1 MNLHTNISRKHWLSL
16 ITVMVIAAL
25 LITTGILFAAN
36 QTPRPDAIA
45 LQGLP
50 APEQGRI
57 FAQPDDVQED
67 FELPPVEK
75 EPLTYPNMDSHLN
88 RLVEETESTRRE
100 TTSDTDG
107 ADQSVEPVLVTF
119 YVSPEHINTLR
130 EYLEANGVFVRNVG
144 DDYVEAHVPP
154 LLLAPASE
162 QPGVLRV
169 DTVIPPRS
177 TQSRGRVISQGVDL
191 HGADAWHNA
200 DYRGRNV
207 KVGVIDRGFEGFSQL
222 QGNDLPNNVAARCY
236 FDGPQ
241 TPSSRLAD
249 CEVEGNHG
257 TAVILFAANQ
267 TPRPDA
273 IALQGLPAPEQG
285 RIFAQPDDVQEDF
298 ELPPVEKEPLTYP
311 NMDSHLNRLVEET
324 ESTRRETT
332 SDTDGADQSVEPVL
346 VTFYVSPDHI
356 NALREYLETN
366 GVFVR
371 NVGDDYVE
379 AHVPPLLLAPASE
392 QPGVLRVD
400 TVIPPRSTQSRGR
413 VISQGVD
420 LHGAD
425 AWHNADYR
433 GRNVKVGVIDRGFE
447 GFSQL
452 QGNDLPNNVAARCY
466 FDGPQTPS
474 SRLADCEVEGNHGT
488 AVILFAAN
496 QTPRPDAIALQ
507 GLPAP
512 EQGRI
517 FAQPDDVQE
526 AFELP
531 PVEKEP
537 LRYPNMDSHLNRL
550 VEKTENT
557 RRKTTSDTDQTTQ
570 SIEPVLVT
578 FYVSPDHINALRE
591 YLETNGVFVRN
602 VGDDYIEAH
611 VPPLLLA
618 PASEQP
624 GVLRVDTVIPPRST
638 QSRDRVISQGVGLHG
653 ADAWHNAGYRGR
665 NVKVGVIDSGFE
677 GFSQLQGGELPNNVT
692 ARCYFDGPQIPSS
705 RLADCEVEGNHG
717 TAVAETVADVVPD
730 MELYISNPYSLGD
743 LRNAVDWMV
752 EQGVTVI
759 NVSLGYPYDGPG
771 DGTSPSTNSPLKTI
785 DAAVSSGVT
794 WINAAGNDARK
805 TWYGTFHDPNNTG
818 VHHFTTQDVGNNF
831 ILEEGEVLRI
841 FMRWHDDWGKSD
853 CNLDLEMY
861 QSRLGPDGK
870 YPLIAWDRV
879 QQDGSPGKNPFA
891 FLASTGEISASLA
904 GPYFLVIRKQTCTD
918 NPDWIQLTAWVNGA
932 LEHHSPS
939 HHIGN
944 PEESR
949 SLGMMAVG
957 ATHYWDTQH
966 IAPYSNRG
974 PTIDGRT
981 KPDITGIA
989 CARTMVFSPL
999 THNDRQCWFAGTSQ
1013 AAPHV
1018 AGLAALIRQ
1027 RFPDYGPRET
1037 VSYLQQHASD
1047 RGTAG
1052 ADNTWGHGLA
1062 TLPVPEV
1069 TPTGTVQS
1077 STLTRPMNVTAVSNA
1092 AGELAITW
1100 EGGDNADSYLL
1111 IAVNLQD
1118 TADYKTATVPG
1129 DAAKAGTVV
1138 GLTSGGNHLVIV
1150 VALQTTE
1157 AGLGTLYGTAGPVP
1171 VQTGASS
1178 PTTDRAALVALYNA
1192 TSGAN
1197 WADNRNWLSNAPMGE
1212 WYGVITDASGR
1223 VIELNLDSNQLTG
1236 TIPSSLGNL
1245 SELTSLF
1252 LHRNQLT
1259 GSLPSSLGGLSKLEV
1274 LSLGGNQFTGQ
1285 IPSSL
1290 GGLSNL
1296 TGMYLWGSE
1305 LTGPVPSWL
1314 GNLSNLE
1321 AINLGDNQLS
1331 GVIPSSLGNLS
1342 ELTSL
1347 RLYSNRLTG
1356 SLPSSLGGLSKL
1368 EVLSLGG
1375 NQFTGQIPS
1384 SLGGLSNLTGMYL
1397 WGSALT
1403 GPVPS
1408 WLGNL
1413 SNLEALNLSEN
1424 QLTGAIPSELANLT
1438 NLEELYLTSNQL
1450 TGPVP
1455 TWLGNLFNLT
1465 SLGLSRNQFTGTIP
1479 TELSGSTRLTLLA
1492 LNHNQLTGSVP
1503 SWLGNL
1509 TDLTTLSL
1517 RNNQLSGSIPN
1528 ELGNLTRLTLLHLE
1542 NNQLSGA
1549 IPSSLV
1555 NLTNLEDLLLGGNSF
1570 IGCIPPALQDVATN
1584 DLADLGLP
1592 FCLNPT
1598 TRSFNSSK
1606 GNRTPDQVTG
1616 IDSSIIETDA
1626 VKCDYATQH
1635 DADKD
1640 KYELTMTENEQATVT
1655 ERLWLCL
1662 METDSDST
1670 MSP

>member
-1 MNLHTNISRKHWLSL
+1 MNPHTIISRKHWLTL
-16 ITVMVIAAL
+16 MTVVAAATL

-311 NMDSHLNRLVEET
+311 NMDSHLNRLVEKT
-324 ESTRRETT
+324 ES
-332 SDTDGADQSVEPVL
+332 
-346 VTFYVSPDHI
+346 
-356 NALREYLETN
+356 
-366 GVFVR
+366 
-371 NVGDDYVE
+371 
-379 AHVPPLLLAPASE
+379 
-392 QPGVLRVD
+392 
-400 TVIPPRSTQSRGR
+400 
-413 VISQGVD
+413 
-420 LHGAD
+420 
-425 AWHNADYR
+425 
-433 GRNVKVGVIDRGFE
+433 
-447 GFSQL
+447 
-452 QGNDLPNNVAARCY
+452 
-466 FDGPQTPS
+466 
-474 SRLADCEVEGNHGT
+474 
-488 AVILFAAN
+488 
-496 QTPRPDAIALQ
+496 
-507 GLPAP
+507 
-512 EQGRI
+512 
-517 FAQPDDVQE
+517 
-526 AFELP
+526 
-531 PVEKEP
+531 
-537 LRYPNMDSHLNRL
+537 
-550 VEKTENT
+550 T

-591 YLETNGVFVRN
+591 YLEANGVFVRN

-717 TAVAETVADVVPD
+717 TAVAETVADVAPD

-743 LRNAVDWMV
+743 LRNAVNWMV
-752 EQGVTVI
+752 GQGVQII
-759 NVSLGYPYDGPG
+759 NVSLGWPYDGPG
-771 DGTSPSTNSPLKTI
+771 DGTSPFSNSPLKTI
-785 DAAVSSGVT
+785 DVAASNGIVWV
-794 WINAAGNDARK
+794 NAAGNDARRV
-805 TWYGTFHDPNNTG
+805 WHGTFMDANRDGIHEFGP
-818 VHHFTTQDVGNNF
+818 QDLGNAF
-831 ILEEGEVLRI
+831 RILEGMIQEGDQVLI
-841 FMRWHDDWGKSD
+841 FMRWDDTWGQAD
-853 CNLDLEMY
+853 CDLDLELY
-861 QSRLGPDGK
+861 ESKLGPDGK
-870 YPLIAWDRV
+870 YPLVSWDHIP
-879 QQDGSPGKNPFA
+879 QDGSAGKNPFA
-891 FLASTGEISASLA
+891 VVGFEGQATASQSGL
-904 GPYFLVIRKQTCTD
+904 YFLVIRKHTCTD
-918 NPDWIQLTAWVNGA
+918 NPEWIQLIAWSPLNF
-932 LEHHSPS
+932 LQYHSPG
-939 HHIGN
+939 HHMGN

-949 SLGMMAVG
+949 NPGMLAVG
-957 ATHYWDTQH
+957 ATHYWNTST
-966 IAPYSNRG
+966 IAAYSSQG
-974 PTIDGRT
+974 PTMDGRT

-989 CARTMVFSPL
+989 CGRTVVYPSVAV
-999 THNDRQCWFAGTSQ
+999 DGGQCWFPGTSQ

-1092 AGELAITW
+1092 AGELTP
-1100 EGGDNADSYLL
+1100 S
-1111 IAVNLQD
+1111 
-1118 TADYKTATVPG
+1118 PG
-1129 DAAKAGTVV
+1129 KVE
-1138 GLTSGGNHLVIV
+1138 
-1150 VALQTTE
+1150 TT
-1157 AGLGTLYGTAGPVP
+1157 P
-1171 VQTGASS
+1171 
-1178 PTTDRAALVALYNA
+1178 
-1192 TSGAN
+1192 
-1197 WADNRNWLSNAPMGE
+1197 
-1212 WYGVITDASGR
+1212 
-1223 VIELNLDSNQLTG
+1223 
-1236 TIPSSLGNL
+1236 IP
-1245 SELTSLF
+1245 
-1252 LHRNQLT
+1252 
-1259 GSLPSSLGGLSKLEV
+1259 
-1274 LSLGGNQFTGQ
+1274 
-1285 IPSSL
+1285 I
-1290 GGLSNL
+1290 
-1296 TGMYLWGSE
+1296 
-1305 LTGPVPSWL
+1305 
-1314 GNLSNLE
+1314 
-1321 AINLGDNQLS
+1321 
-1331 GVIPSSLGNLS
+1331 
-1342 ELTSL
+1342 
-1347 RLYSNRLTG
+1347 
-1356 SLPSSLGGLSKL
+1356 
-1368 EVLSLGG
+1368 
-1375 NQFTGQIPS
+1375 
-1384 SLGGLSNLTGMYL
+1384 
-1397 WGSALT
+1397 
-1403 GPVPS
+1403 
-1408 WLGNL
+1408 
-1413 SNLEALNLSEN
+1413 
-1424 QLTGAIPSELANLT
+1424 
-1438 NLEELYLTSNQL
+1438 
-1450 TGPVP
+1450 
-1455 TWLGNLFNLT
+1455 
-1465 SLGLSRNQFTGTIP
+1465 
-1479 TELSGSTRLTLLA
+1479 
-1492 LNHNQLTGSVP
+1492 
-1503 SWLGNL
+1503 
-1509 TDLTTLSL
+1509 
-1517 RNNQLSGSIPN
+1517 
-1528 ELGNLTRLTLLHLE
+1528 
-1542 NNQLSGA
+1542 
-1549 IPSSLV
+1549 
-1555 NLTNLEDLLLGGNSF
+1555 
-1570 IGCIPPALQDVATN
+1570 C
-1584 DLADLGLP
+1584 
-1592 FCLNPT
+1592 
-1598 TRSFNSSK
+1598 
-1606 GNRTPDQVTG
+1606 
-1616 IDSSIIETDA
+1616 
-1626 VKCDYATQH
+1626 
-1635 DADKD
+1635 
-1640 KYELTMTENEQATVT
+1640 
-1655 ERLWLCL
+1655 
-1662 METDSDST
+1662 
-1670 MSP
+1670 